1 MRRKP
6 AEDFIARRA
15 LLGLSPRCP
24 RRIVFLAVLT
34 AVLMTGETGRAQN
47 VAPGPVFGDFLQRT
61 AEYLKLHKDVPR
73 IRTTKKGEEIA
84 DRRGVLAASIRA
96 ERAQAKPGDIF
107 TPEIA
112 SEFRQVIQNVFQG
125 PSASNVRKT
134 IRQGEPLK
142 GWKLTVNGDYPE
154 HLPRTTIPPTLLVN
168 LPQLPSELEYRII
181 GHDFVLEDTH
191 ARLIVDFIPGAVP

>member
-6 AEDFIARRA
+6 AEDCIARGA
-15 LLGLSPRCP
+15 APGPSPAFP
-24 RRIVFLAVLT
+24 RRIVFLAVL
-34 AVLMTGETGRAQN
+34 AAALMTEETGRAQN
-47 VAPGPVFGDFLQRT
+47 APPGPVFGDFLQRT
-61 AEYLKLHKDVPR
+61 AQYLKLHKDVPR

-84 DRRGVLAASIRA
+84 GRRGVLAASIRS
-96 ERAQAKPGDIF
+96 ERAHAKPGDIF

-112 SEFRQVIQNVFQG
+112 SEFRRVIQNVFQG

-142 GWKLTVNGDYPE
+142 GWKLAVNGDYPE
-154 HLPRTTIPPTLLVN
+154 HLPQTTIPPTLLVN